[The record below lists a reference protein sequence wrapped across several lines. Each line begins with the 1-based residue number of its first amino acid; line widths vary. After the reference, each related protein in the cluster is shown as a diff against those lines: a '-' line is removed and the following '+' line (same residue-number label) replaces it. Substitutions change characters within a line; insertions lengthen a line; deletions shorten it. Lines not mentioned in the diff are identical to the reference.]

1 MEKNI
6 LVGLSFGITS
16 AAITTLGLIVGLE
29 AATSSLKVILG
40 GILTIA
46 IADAFSDALGIH
58 ISQESEKNNTIKDVW
73 IATVVTFFAKFLF
86 AMTFTIPFL
95 LLPISLAMFTDI
107 AWGLFIIASLSFFIA
122 KREKKNPIWSIA
134 EHLIIAIVVIFLTH
148 QAGHLI
154 SQFFG

>member
-95 LLPISLAMFTDI
+95 LLPISLAMFTGI

>member
-16 AAITTLGLIVGLE
+16 ATITTLGLIVGLE
-29 AATSSLKVILG
+29 AATSSLKVVLG

-58 ISQESEKNNTIKDVW
+58 ISQESEKNSSIKDVW
-73 IATVVTFFAKFLF
+73 IATIVTFLAKFLF

-95 LLPISLAMFTDI
+95 LLPISLAMFTGI
-107 AWGLFIIASLSFFIA
+107 AWGLFIIVSLSFFIA

-148 QAGHLI
+148 QAGLLI
-154 SQFFG
+154 SQF